1 MLGKHMYTMK
11 ITKSFHMRYTYQ
23 STLKKEV
30 VSYASFQETHKKRN
44 DLSQSDKSTNR
55 GLISEDRS
63 TEATLL
69 FTIPRSCLS
78 RLHRIYL

>member
-1 MLGKHMYTMK
+1 MGFTITEK
-11 ITKSFHMRYTYQ
+11 IA
-23 STLKKEV
+23 LKKI
-30 VSYASFQETHKKRN
+30 
-44 DLSQSDKSTNR
+44 DLSFDKSTNG

-69 FTIPRSCLS
+69 FTIPRSGLS

>member
-1 MLGKHMYTMK
+1 MNYEVNMTGGVYDRYANTALW
-11 ITKSFHMRYTYQ
+11 FHMR
-23 STLKKEV
+23 SLGSEPKK
-30 VSYASFQETHKKRN
+30 K
-44 DLSQSDKSTNR
+44 DLSHSDKSTNR